1 MKKILKDLKQMGQRR
16 YPEIAIGFG
25 IAAGITSTVLA
36 VKGTTKAMRL
46 ISEAEEEKQERLKPT
61 EVIKTTWT
69 CYIPSAI
76 ACAAGITCIVCG
88 TSENLRRNAA
98 LISMCK
104 MSETAF
110 TEYTNKV
117 AETVGEEKEKEIR
130 KEVVSDKA
138 KHSLETNCDVYP
150 ANSEDVVFFEPIS
163 GRKFPSNS
171 DAIQHAVIVTNNKMQ
186 NDGYVYLNDLYSAM
200 GIDETDGGDLLGWN
214 SENGIICVS
223 LTTVKVPVENGRV
236 IPGFA
241 ICYDTPPTYDF
252 DRFG

>member
-1 MKKILKDLKQMGQRR
+1 MKKILKDLKQIGQRR

-36 VKGTTKAMRL
+36 IKGTTKAMRL

-61 EVIKTTWT
+61 EIIKTTWT

-76 ACAAGITCIVCG
+76 ACVAGVTCIVCG

-98 LISMCK
+98 LVSMCK

-117 AETVGEEKEKEIR
+117 AEKIGEEKEKEIR
-130 KEVVSDKA
+130 EEVVKDKA
-138 KHSLETNCDVYP
+138 KRTIETDYDMYP
-150 ANSEDVVFFEPIS
+150 ANSEDVIFFEPIS
-163 GRKFPSNS
+163 GRRFQSNS

-214 SENGIICVS
+214 SENGIICVRLS
-223 LTTVKVPVENGRV
+223 TTKINTANGRE
-236 IPGFA
+236 IPCFV